1 MPHDSGIDGMDRPY
15 IVVGADDATE
25 LQEEVNAAIARG
37 YWPLGAPAV
46 VVEKVDPLLPP
57 IVGYYQAMT
66 KERSG

>member
-1 MPHDSGIDGMDRPY
+1 MDRPY

-25 LQEEVNAAIARG
+25 LQEEVNAAISRG
-37 YWPLGAPAV
+37 YWPLGGPV
-46 VVEKVDPLLPP
+46 VIVEKVDLLLPP